1 MKHFVVEIIYTKP
14 LDEVLPLTDQ
24 HRAYLQSG
32 YQRGLLLIS
41 GPQEPRTG
49 GILVM
54 RADSQATIQQFC
66 DNDPYSLGGVA
77 DYRIIEF
84 IPKSHIAELAHW
96 VE

>member
-14 LDEVLPLTDQ
+14 LDEVLSLTDQ
-24 HRAYLQSG
+24 HRAYLQTG

-41 GPQEPRTG
+41 GPQEPRIG

-54 RADSQATIQQFC
+54 KADSRETIQQFC
-66 DNDPYSLGGVA
+66 NSDPYALGGVA
-77 DYRIIEF
+77 EYRIIEF
-84 IPKSHIAELAHW
+84 LPKSHIPDLSHW